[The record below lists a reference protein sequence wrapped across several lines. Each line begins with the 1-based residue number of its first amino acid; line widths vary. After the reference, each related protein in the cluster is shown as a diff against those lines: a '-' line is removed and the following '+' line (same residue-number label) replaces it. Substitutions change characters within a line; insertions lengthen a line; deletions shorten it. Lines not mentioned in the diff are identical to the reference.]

1 MKLDDYNVFKNNKK
15 TLQHTSRDTSK
26 TPVQFMTL
34 DTRKVVDFDCVKT
47 DIFSNDFGE
56 KDSIAR
62 SADALFSTEQ
72 GIYIVEF
79 KNGSFTNLEIS
90 EKANNSI
97 MLFNYVTSKQIDYTR
112 KNISFVLVYN
122 KDVKTLSWEDSIALH
137 RAVCAKTG
145 FKGFG
150 TDKLKGF
157 SYKDVYMI
165 EKKDI
170 DSFLR
175 TI

>member
-1 MKLDDYNVFKNNKK
+1 MKLDDYVVFRNNKK

-26 TPVQFMTL
+26 TPIQFMTF
-34 DTRKVVDFDCVKT
+34 DTRNVVDFDNVKT
-47 DIFSNDFGE
+47 EVLSSVFGE

-62 SADALFSTEQ
+62 SADALFSTEN
-72 GIYIVEF
+72 GLYMVEF
-79 KNGSFTNLEIS
+79 KNGFFTNLEIS
-90 EKANNSI
+90 QKANNSI
-97 MLFNYVTSKQIDYTR
+97 MLFNFVTAKQIDYSR
-112 KNISFVLVYN
+112 ENMSFVLVYN

-137 RAVCAKTG
+137 KAICAKEG

-157 SYKDVYMI
+157 SYKAVYMI
-165 EKKDI
+165 EKNDI
-170 DSFLR
+170 DAFLK